1 MVKTATLG
9 LMQKRFTFL
18 NIAQCAREVTLDEY
32 NKKDHVYLLKNLS
45 QQHHEM
51 LEKEM
56 DLDRRY
62 YFCYVVIYFSSKVCC
77 IYARLYESVHASFVE
92 NATAN
97 GISLKSRECPS
108 SLLRVSKQLQNG

>member
-56 DLDRRY
+56 DLDRR
-62 YFCYVVIYFSSKVCC
+62 
-77 IYARLYESVHASFVE
+77 LYESVHASFVE